1 MSWLSK
7 KLRKLDP
14 TSSKSVFRKGLR
26 NLDAAVGGAKGWSK
40 AAGIGAAVVGVAAAP
55 FTGGASA
62 ALAAGAL
69 GATSKLTGAAAAD
82 QAARKQARTV
92 NGIPAPGDPGAL
104 DATGK
109 PAALVPSAFDGDT
122 GTVLLL
128 GAGAVLAVLLLARSK

>member
-1 MSWLSK
+1 MVAIGDV
-7 KLRKLDP
+7 RP
-14 TSSKSVFRKGLR
+14 E
-26 NLDAAVGGAKGWSK
+26 DAADL
-40 AAGIGAAVVGVAAAP
+40 AATGVAGVALVP

-82 QAARKQARTV
+82 QAARKAARTV

-109 PAALVPSAFDGDT
+109 PAALVPSALGGDT

-128 GAGAVLAVLLLARSK
+128 GAGAVLAVLLFTRGK